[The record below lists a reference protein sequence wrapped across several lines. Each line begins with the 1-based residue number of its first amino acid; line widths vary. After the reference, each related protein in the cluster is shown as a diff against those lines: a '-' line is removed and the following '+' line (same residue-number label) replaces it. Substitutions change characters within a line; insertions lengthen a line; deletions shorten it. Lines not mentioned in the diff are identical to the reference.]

1 MGQLIKEAG
10 SNMKKIAAIIT
21 AFIVV
26 YSIYY
31 DLTVGTVPGFGKV
44 TLASSEIAEVQPLLN
59 DNPYTLI
66 ETKPGDTVLSIVEKL
81 HQGPLPVPID
91 TIIQD
96 FQELNQ
102 NLKPEKIQIGKQY
115 KIPLY
120 SQTAE

>member
-1 MGQLIKEAG
+1 
-10 SNMKKIAAIIT
+10 MKKIAAIIT

-31 DLTVGTVPGFGKV
+31 DLTVGTVPGIGKV
-44 TLASSEIAEVQPLLN
+44 TLASSSSSEIAEVQPLLN
-59 DNPYTLI
+59 DDPFTLI

-120 SQTAE
+120 SQAVE